1 MTDPTAPDITEQSP
15 IGTAFGRDSTTAE
28 VLAGIDLTGKTALVT
43 GGYSGLGLEVTRALV
58 GSGARVIVPA
68 RRPSEASQALS
79 AFGGDV
85 TIVGMD
91 LADLASVAQA
101 GKRIVDIGQP
111 IDIAIL
117 AAGIMATPETRV
129 GDGWEAQFTVNHL
142 GHFALIQRL
151 WPLFVSGSR
160 IVAVSSGAHAIT
172 GIRWDDMHF
181 EEGYD
186 KWQAYGQSKCANV
199 LFALELDR
207 RGKARGIRAVSA
219 HPGSILTPL
228 QRHLG
233 KEEMVAAGWIDEDGT
248 LIDPE
253 FKTPEQGA
261 ATFVWAAT
269 SPDLTERGGVY
280 CEDCDVALVQGEGV
294 DGGVAPHAL
303 NPDQARR
310 LWKDSEE
317 MTGLKVIA

>member
-1 MTDPTAPDITEQSP
+1 MTDPTAPDITDQSP
-15 IGTAFGRDSTTAE
+15 IGTAFGRDGTTAE
-28 VLAGIDLTGKTALVT
+28 VLAGIDLTGNTALVT

-68 RRPSEASQALS
+68 RRLSEASQALS
-79 AFGGDV
+79 TFGNDV

-91 LADLASVAQA
+91 LADLASVAEA

-129 GDGWEAQFTVNHL
+129 GEGWEAQFAVNHL
-142 GHFALIQRL
+142 GHFALIQHL
-151 WPLFVSGSR
+151 WPLLAPGSR

-172 GIRWDDMHF
+172 GIRWDDIHF
-181 EEGYD
+181 EKGYD

-207 RGKARGIRAVSA
+207 RGASRGIRAVSV

-233 KEEMVAAGWIDEDGT
+233 KEEMVAAGWIDADGA

-261 ATFVWAAT
+261 ATFV
-269 SPDLTERGGVY
+269 
-280 CEDCDVALVQGEGV
+280 
-294 DGGVAPHAL
+294 
-303 NPDQARR
+303 
-310 LWKDSEE
+310 
-317 MTGLKVIA
+317 